1 VTVVPVSESLK
12 VDRPPSPDELA
23 LVSWLLGHGNAR
35 GQNALSQIPGL
46 RVISQ
51 CQCGCASVDF
61 SVEGKLPSPKSGMEV
76 VSDYWWRTEAGN
88 LCGVFVFLRDDAVA
102 GIDLWS
108 IDGQE
113 IPSTLPSIDRLKPQD
128 VAYDA

>member
-12 VDRPPSPDELA
+12 VDRPPSSDELA
-23 LVSWLLGHGNAR
+23 LVSWLLEHGNTR
-35 GQNALSQIPGL
+35 GQNALSQIPAL

-61 SVEGKLPSPKSGMEV
+61 SVEGQLPFPKSGMEV
-76 VSDYWWRTEAGN
+76 VSDYWWRTEGGN
-88 LCGVFVFLRDDAVA
+88 LCGVFVFLRDDLVA

-113 IPSTLPSIDRLKPQD
+113 IPSTLPPIDRLRSQD